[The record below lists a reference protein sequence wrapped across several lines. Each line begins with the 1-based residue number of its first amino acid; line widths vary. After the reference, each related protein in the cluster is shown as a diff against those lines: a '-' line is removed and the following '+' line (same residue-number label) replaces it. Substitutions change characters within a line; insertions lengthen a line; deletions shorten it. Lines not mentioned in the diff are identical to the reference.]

1 MAEVTVLAFLPEIIT
16 LVVAG
21 GGLAIA
27 YGMLRARLDDAQ
39 KEIDRLRNWKD
50 AHETAST
57 DVHSAIAGMDSKLD
71 ILLHQ
76 AGLQNGHSKD

>member
-1 MAEVTVLAFLPEIIT
+1 MADITVLAFLPEIIT
-16 LVVAG
+16 LFIAG
-21 GGLAIA
+21 GGLFIA
-27 YGMLRARLDDAQ
+27 YGMLRARLDDAH
-39 KEIDRLRNWKD
+39 KEIERLRDWKES
-50 AHETAST
+50 HEIAST